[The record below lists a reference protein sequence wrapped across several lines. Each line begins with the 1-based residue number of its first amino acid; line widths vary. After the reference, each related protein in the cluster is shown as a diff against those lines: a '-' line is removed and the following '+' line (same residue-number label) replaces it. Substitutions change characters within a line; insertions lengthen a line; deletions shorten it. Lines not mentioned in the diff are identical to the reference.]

1 MAHAVNTNADADA
14 IAQAKRAARS
24 RARQAR
30 DGVEQTERRSAAH
43 ELAFVLLELP
53 ELAGAAT
60 ILAYAALPN
69 ELDPMPAIWRLR
81 KRGVRIAYPRIEAP
95 GVLGMHYVD
104 HEMELVPGPFGL
116 AQPSEHAA
124 HAPHECIDAVIVPGV
139 AFDVQGTRLGYGGG
153 YYDRLLPMMR
163 RECVRIGV
171 AFDEQ
176 VLEHIPTEDHDEC
189 VDIVVTPAR
198 IIRPDTPRRF

>member
-1 MAHAVNTNADADA
+1 MAEPLDMSADEAAVAR
-14 IAQAKRAARS
+14 AKREARG
-24 RARQAR
+24 RARRAR
-30 DGVEQTERRSAAH
+30 DGVNLVERRAAAH
-43 ELAFVLLELP
+43 ELSLVLLSLN
-53 ELAGAAT
+53 ELAGARA

-69 ELDPMPAIWRLR
+69 ELDPAPAIWRLR

-95 GVLGMHYVD
+95 GVLGMHFVD

-116 AQPSEHAA
+116 AQPSEHAPHVS
-124 HAPHECIDAVIVPGV
+124 HALIDAVIIPGV
-139 AFDVQGTRLGYGGG
+139 AFDEQGTRLGYGGG

-163 RECVRIGV
+163 PECMRIGI

-176 VLEHIPTEDHDEC
+176 VLSHIPTEEHDAC
-189 VDIVVTPAR
+189 VDVLVTPSR

>member
-1 MAHAVNTNADADA
+1 MSEASDSNADQSA
-14 IAQAKRAARS
+14 IAQAKHAARA

-30 DGVEQTERRSAAH
+30 DGVVQTERRAAAH
-43 ELAFVLLELP
+43 ALAFVLLELP
-53 ELAGAAT
+53 ELRRATT
-60 ILAYAALPN
+60 ILAYASLPN

-81 KRGVRIAYPRIEAP
+81 KRGVRISYPRIESP
-95 GVLGMHYVD
+95 GVLGLHYVD

-124 HAPHECIDAVIVPGV
+124 HAPHDLVDGIIIP
-139 AFDVQGTRLGYGGG
+139 
-153 YYDRLLPMMR
+153 
-163 RECVRIGV
+163 GV

-176 VLEHIPTEDHDEC
+176 LLPHIPAEEHDAG
-189 VDIVVTPAR
+189 VDVVVTPSR

>member
-1 MAHAVNTNADADA
+1 MAHAGNTNADADA

-53 ELAGAAT
+53 ELTSSAT

-176 VLEHIPTEDHDEC
+176 VLEHIPTEEHDEC

>member
-1 MAHAVNTNADADA
+1 MAHVGNTNADADA

-53 ELAGAAT
+53 ELVGAAT

-95 GVLGMHYVD
+95 GVLGMYYVD

-139 AFDVQGTRLGYGGG
+139 AFDVLGSRLGYGGG

>member
-1 MAHAVNTNADADA
+1 MPVERNNKADEAAV
-14 IAQAKRAARS
+14 AQAKRAARA

-30 DGVEQTERRSAAH
+30 DRVHQTERRAAAH
-43 ELAFVLLELP
+43 ALAYVLLELP
-53 ELAGAAT
+53 ELLGAAT
-60 ILAYAALPN
+60 ILGYAALPN

-104 HEMELVPGPFGL
+104 HEMDLVPGPFGL
-116 AQPSEHAA
+116 AQPSEHAPHVA
-124 HAPHECIDAVIVPGV
+124 HDLIDGVIIPGV
-139 AFDVQGTRLGYGGG
+139 AFDEQGTRLGYGGG

-163 RECVRIGV
+163 PDCVRIGI

-176 VLEHIPTEDHDEC
+176 VLPHIPTEEHDEC
-189 VDIVVTPAR
+189 VDVVVTPAR
-198 IIRPDTPRRF
+198 IIRPDAPRRY

>member
-1 MAHAVNTNADADA
+1 MAHAGNKSADADA

-24 RARQAR
+24 RARLAR

-53 ELAGAAT
+53 ELSSVAT

-163 RECVRIGV
+163 RECVRSGV

-176 VLEHIPTEDHDEC
+176 GLEHIPTEDHDEC

>member
-1 MAHAVNTNADADA
+1 MGEARNSNADEAA
-14 IAQAKRAARS
+14 IAKAKHAARA
-24 RARQAR
+24 RARLAR
-30 DGVEQTERRSAAH
+30 DGVEQIERRAAAH
-43 ELAFVLLELP
+43 ALAFVLLELP
-53 ELAGAAT
+53 ELQGAAT

-116 AQPSEHAA
+116 AQPGEHA
-124 HAPHECIDAVIVPGV
+124 PRVRHELIDAVIIPGV
-139 AFDVQGTRLGYGGG
+139 AFDEQGTRLGYGGG

-163 RECVRIGV
+163 PGCVRIGI

-176 VLEHIPTEDHDEC
+176 ILAHIPAEEHDEC
-189 VDIVVTPAR
+189 VDVLVTPAR
-198 IIRPDTPRRF
+198 IIRPDTVARF

>member
-1 MAHAVNTNADADA
+1 MANVGNTNADVDA

-53 ELAGAAT
+53 ELASAAT

-189 VDIVVTPAR
+189 VDLVVTPAR